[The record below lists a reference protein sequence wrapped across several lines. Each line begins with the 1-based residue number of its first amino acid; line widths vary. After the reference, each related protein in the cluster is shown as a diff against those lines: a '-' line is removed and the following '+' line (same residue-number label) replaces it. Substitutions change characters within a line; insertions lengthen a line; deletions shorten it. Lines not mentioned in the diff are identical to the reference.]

1 MSLLTF
7 AKIAMRN
14 LFSKPVTTNYP
25 FEPATYP
32 ERNRGH
38 IELDFDACILCGN
51 CARHCPTE
59 TIKVDRK
66 TGTWSMNRFDCVQCA
81 NCVQVCPKKCL
92 TIVPGYFT
100 PGVEKVVETY
110 ERPVEA
116 PKAAAAAGPA
126 VPAANMDKCKLCG
139 LCAKNCPNECITV
152 DRKAKTW
159 SVNAA
164 DCVGCGACQSSCHF
178 DAITMGAAAAEPAGD
193 PVAHADLS
201 KCKFCGLCAKNCPN
215 ECITVDRKAKTWTV
229 NADECVGCGACQSAC
244 HFDAIT
250 IGAAPAAAP
259 AEEKKEEAPAAEN
272 TKVIKLPG
280 RRPLTV
286 QLKADGKEVAVPA
299 CIRPEYNDQWAD
311 LPKCDPEKCKY
322 CTLCAK
328 KCPKGAIEVDRK
340 EKFWEVD
347 NSQCVRCGICLENCN
362 FGALSMKE

>member
-32 ERNRGH
+32 ELNRGH

-51 CARHCPTE
+51 CSRHCPTE

-81 NCVQVCPKKCL
+81 NCVQACPKKCL

-116 PKAAAAAGPA
+116 PKAAAADGPA

-164 DCVGCGACQSSCHF
+164 DCVGCGACQS
-178 DAITMGAAAAEPAGD
+178 
-193 PVAHADLS
+193 
-201 KCKFCGLCAKNCPN
+201 
-215 ECITVDRKAKTWTV
+215 
-229 NADECVGCGACQSAC
+229 AC

-250 IGAAPAAAP
+250 IGAAPAAAAP

>member
-81 NCVQVCPKKCL
+81 NCVQACPKKCL

-116 PKAAAAAGPA
+116 PKAAAADGPA

-164 DCVGCGACQSSCHF
+164 DCVGCGACQS
-178 DAITMGAAAAEPAGD
+178 
-193 PVAHADLS
+193 
-201 KCKFCGLCAKNCPN
+201 
-215 ECITVDRKAKTWTV
+215 
-229 NADECVGCGACQSAC
+229 AC

-250 IGAAPAAAP
+250 IGAAPAAAAP